1 MAAFHRAGR
10 ERINVFPI
18 DGEYRFRHYV
28 DEDAFAELKR
38 YYRRYEYHFRIP
50 AERIEE
56 VRSLLSRHGYDPVVV
71 EELEHFTV
79 VKRKYSSHPDVLF
92 SGSVL
97 HRSVG
102 RFNCF
107 VLKDRESFE
116 TAVREGATPIAE
128 TDLDVP
134 V

>member
-18 DGEYRFRHYV
+18 DGEFRFRHYV
-28 DEDAFAELKR
+28 EDDAFAELSR
-38 YYRRYEYHFRIP
+38 YYRRYDYRFQVP
-50 AERIEE
+50 AERLDE
-56 VRSLLSRHGYDPVVV
+56 VRSILDRYGYDPIVV
-71 EELEHFTV
+71 EDAEPYTV
-79 VKRKYSSHPDVLF
+79 VKRKYSNHPTVLF
-92 SGSVL
+92 SASVL
-97 HRSVG
+97 HRSLD

-107 VLKDRESFE
+107 VLKDRESVE